1 MSNVFLENHT
11 QSVVEKVF
19 PDLSLKDQNLINIWI
34 NNVKFYTICSTV
46 CQIESRQKNEDL
58 QKEKSF

>member
-1 MSNVFLENHT
+1 M
-11 QSVVEKVF
+11 EKVF

-58 QKEKSF
+58 QKEKIF